1 MPEEGPSPRF
11 DQLPARMTRDFSLV
25 SVLPYESPPSA
36 ITSASIVLLPHGRFN
51 LQGACVSRGRI
62 YYGIGVFFGLLLL
75 SWVFFFLSFLRRAR
89 FFHPSGV
96 VYSARAYP
104 APGLASVAGV
114 EVAERLSGCALVR
127 FSGGIFK
134 QKGKDV
140 RTDSLGM
147 GLRFH
152 GQPGPFST
160 NARGG
165 QDLFLVS
172 FHSFGAMAQGIKATN
187 PNDYLAN
194 TYWAITP
201 YEVKGLGR
209 VALRI
214 TASGAGGVGQER
226 GERLEDAVRA
236 GAARLRLEMAPWG
249 TNDYQPLAE
258 VRLDSRVELEDEL
271 RLTPHA
277 AGRGLTP
284 IGFLQGLRVFPYA
297 ASHLARR
304 LRQGAPR
311 SAGAPDTRIALPDPG
326 ASPRANVDA
335 SPVFSS
341 RDVRRERRVS

>member
-1 MPEEGPSPRF
+1 
-11 DQLPARMTRDFSLV
+11 
-25 SVLPYESPPSA
+25 
-36 ITSASIVLLPHGRFN
+36 
-51 LQGACVSRGRI
+51 VSRGRI
-62 YYGIGVFFGLLLL
+62 YYALGVFFGLLLL
-75 SWVFFFLSFLRRAR
+75 SWVFFLLSFLRRAR

-96 VYSARAYP
+96 VYSAMAYP
-104 APGLASVAGV
+104 APGLASVMGV

-134 QKGKDV
+134 QKGKAV
-140 RTDSLGM
+140 RTDSLGLGM
-147 GLRFH
+147 RFH
-152 GQPGPFST
+152 GQPGPCSA

-165 QDLFLVS
+165 QDLFFVS
-172 FHSFGAMAQGIKATN
+172 FHSFGAIAHDIKATN

-209 VALRI
+209 VSLRI
-214 TASGAGGVGQER
+214 TASGAGAPGSAR
-226 GERLEDAVRA
+226 DERLEDAVRA
-236 GAARLRLEMAPWG
+236 GTASLRLEMAPWG

-277 AGRGLTP
+277 AGRGLRP

-304 LRQGAPR
+304 LHQGAPR
-311 SAGAPDTRIALPDPG
+311 RAPLPDTRLTFPDRG
-326 ASPRANVDA
+326 ASHRTNVNVPA
-335 SPVFSS
+335 GFSS
-341 RDVRRERRVS
+341 RNEERERVVG

>member
-1 MPEEGPSPRF
+1 M
-11 DQLPARMTRDFSLV
+11 
-25 SVLPYESPPSA
+25 
-36 ITSASIVLLPHGRFN
+36 VLLPHGRFN

-89 FFHPSGV
+89 FFHPTGV

-104 APGLASVAGV
+104 APGLACVAGV

-134 QKGKDV
+134 QKGQDV

-152 GQPGPFST
+152 GQPGPCST

-172 FHSFGAMAQGIKATN
+172 FHSFGAMAHDIKATN
-187 PNDYLAN
+187 PHDYLAN

-209 VALRI
+209 VSLRI
-214 TASGAGGVGQER
+214 TASGAGGVGAGR
-226 GERLEDAVRA
+226 CERLEDAVRA
-236 GAARLRLEMAPWG
+236 GAASLRLEMAPWG
-249 TNDYQPLAE
+249 TNDYQPLAD

-277 AGRGLTP
+277 AGRGLSP

-311 SAGAPDTRIALPDPG
+311 RAIAPDTRIALPDPG
-326 ASPRANVDA
+326 ASQRAKVNA
-335 SPVFSS
+335 PPVFPS
-341 RDVRRERRVS
+341 RDVRRESRVN